1 MTINKLD
8 RAFLELQLG
17 GEEMYTNFQRIIEN
31 ANVIISTYEDE
42 LLGDCTVFPEK
53 GTVAFSAGL
62 HGKYIFCFVFLLL
75 LLTLL

>member
-17 GEEMYTNFQRIIEN
+17 GEEQYQNYTRIIES
-31 ANVIISTYEDE
+31 ANVIISTYEDA
-42 LLGDCTVFPEK
+42 LLGDVSVYPEK

-62 HGKYIFCFVFLLL
+62 HGWAFTVNKFARM
-75 LLTLL
+75 